1 MDNSFLESLKTA
13 GASSAE
19 VAKDFGNRFK
29 AERQQQAQQAK
40 AERVARA
47 ADVPVAAEGEKSFID
62 KLTETVRELGETVV
76 SAANETFESESF
88 ARARQDV
95 TAAFEE
101 GREGVTEAISNA
113 KEKRATPNKAAET
126 APQAPLDENIVE
138 GEVVDDDNSNPFGSA
153 S

>member
-19 VAKDFGNRFK
+19 VAKSFGNRFK
-29 AERQQQAQQAK
+29 EERQQQAQQAK

-47 ADVPVAAEGEKSFID
+47 ADVPGAAEGEKSFID
-62 KLTETVRELGETVV
+62 KVTETVRELGETVV